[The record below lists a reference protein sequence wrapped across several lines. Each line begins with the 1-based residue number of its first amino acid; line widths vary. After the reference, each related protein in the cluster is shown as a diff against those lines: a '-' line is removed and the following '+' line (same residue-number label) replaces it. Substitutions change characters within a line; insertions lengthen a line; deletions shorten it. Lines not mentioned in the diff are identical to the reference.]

1 MNPFAT
7 LAKAD
12 RQLRT
17 IRKANPSQSLGG
29 IVIPDGH
36 RTPAPVGK
44 ITPDELILKGFKA
57 NVFAYTCVDRLA
69 SFAAQAFW
77 RVEERVGEN
86 EWQPREG
93 DWRNKLLAYPMGS
106 KVSAQEVFYYFGA
119 WLAIAGNGLLRKIPG
134 GLNGILELVPM
145 TPKNIEPIPD
155 REEWIS
161 GYNLIEDGKVKFNY
175 PAEEIVHARLP
186 DPSNPLWG
194 FGMMEAAW
202 RSILSD
208 NASADWRTKSMQAGG
223 VPPVAIIDEEL
234 SPNEAPAQAAALR
247 IAFRRNAL
255 DRSPMLMGGKK
266 TIEQFGFTPSDME
279 IPEDRA
285 LTMGEI
291 VNAFG
296 MHPSIFSNDSATFD
310 NMDAGIRYSYENGVG
325 KILSITREALN
336 LGLLTDEERESD
348 SVYIN
353 FDLSQIPFFR
363 RQRESKIAAMGTAIR
378 SGVSRNDYVI
388 MADLGLDPAD
398 GGDAVFIE
406 SGLTLLSEAAE
417 GVESGAEQDPPFPP
431 SNQPN
436 PFAPKEEPEPEGDED
451 APPAE

>member
-36 RTPAPVGK
+36 RMPAPVGK

-77 RVEERVGEN
+77 RVEERVGDN

-134 GLNGILELVPM
+134 GENGILELVPM

-161 GYNLIEDGKVKFNY
+161 GYNLIEDGKVKFNKV
-175 PAEEIVHARLP
+175 AENQPTLEACIARLEEVRMKFLRMGG
-186 DPSNPLWG
+186 SQQNIAETYTLT
-194 FGMMEAAW
+194 AAEVGGTANGTYT
-202 RSILSD
+202 LKVVD
-208 NASADWRTKSMQAGG
+208 NAAQDVGTINSVKLAFSA
-223 VPPVAIIDEEL
+223 
-234 SPNEAPAQAAALR
+234 AQ
-247 IAFRRNAL
+247 
-255 DRSPMLMGGKK
+255 
-266 TIEQFGFTPSDME
+266 
-279 IPEDRA
+279 
-285 LTMGEI
+285 
-291 VNAFG
+291 
-296 MHPSIFSNDSATFD
+296 
-310 NMDAGIRYSYENGVG
+310 
-325 KILSITREALN
+325 
-336 LGLLTDEERESD
+336 
-348 SVYIN
+348 
-353 FDLSQIPFFR
+353 
-363 RQRESKIAAMGTAIR
+363 
-378 SGVSRNDYVI
+378 
-388 MADLGLDPAD
+388 
-398 GGDAVFIE
+398 
-406 SGLTLLSEAAE
+406 
-417 GVESGAEQDPPFPP
+417 
-431 SNQPN
+431 
-436 PFAPKEEPEPEGDED
+436 
-451 APPAE
+451 